1 VNYNGVNP
9 LPSIIKLAI
18 VCLLFGSVS
27 PAADVAQLA
36 SAVDDKYN
44 HIKTLQSD
52 FTETYGGAGSDRSG
66 TGTLWL
72 KKPGKMRWEYRSPK
86 EKLFVSDGRD
96 VWFWVPGDKQ
106 VQRSQLKHLEDLRSP
121 IGFLL
126 GKTRLEKELRGLSEA
141 PDVTPLESGDHV
153 LRGVPQ
159 AMTGRVTEVVLEI
172 TPESWIRRILI
183 EEVDG
188 SVTEFRFNNQRAN
201 VDIAEE
207 KFKFAPPPGVAV
219 IDGEL
224 GQ

>member
-1 VNYNGVNP
+1 MS
-9 LPSIIKLAI
+9 SIIKLAAA
-18 VCLLFGSVS
+18 LLSLAS
-27 PAADVAQLA
+27 IAYPADVSQIA

-52 FTETYGGAGSDRSG
+52 FTEIYRGAGSDRSE

-126 GKTRLEKELRGLSEA
+126 GKTKLEKELRGLSEA

-153 LRGVPQ
+153 LRGVPLTM
-159 AMTGRVTEVVLEI
+159 AGRVNQVVLEI
-172 TPESWIRRILI
+172 TPESWIRRIEI
-183 EEVDG
+183 EAVDG

-201 VDIAEE
+201 VEIAEE
-207 KFKFAPPPGVAV
+207 KFKFSPPPGIAV
-219 IDGEL
+219 VDGEL